1 MDGLGRIG
9 RAGDVTQCDGAE
21 VVAAGRKRGQ
31 HLTQEEREEL
41 GHRAVLLH
49 AEGKTYREIAKEV
62 GVHYNTVGG
71 LIREE
76 YDRRKASREE
86 ERSRAIAVYRALQ
99 RDAWRRLKELPTG
112 STAQNVTGMHN
123 SIRLEQERIDKI
135 TGIEAPTKS
144 ERTTTTIDLSK
155 VPDSTVQKLA
165 AVYEEIAQV
174 DPDLRAWLQEWGY
187 VT

>member
-1 MDGLGRIG
+1 MDERKAIGPDGTERGLSRNGSG
-9 RAGDVTQCDGAE
+9 
-21 VVAAGRKRGQ
+21 
-31 HLTQEEREEL
+31 HLTEEEREAL
-41 GHRAVLLH
+41 GHEAVLLR
-49 AEGKTYREIAKEV
+49 AEGLSYRAV
-62 GVHYNTVGG
+62 AARLGVSKNTVGP

-76 YDRRKASREE
+76 YDRRKATRDE
-86 ERSRAIAVYRALQ
+86 ERAYAISVYRGLQ
-99 RDAWRRLKELPTG
+99 RDAWKRLSALPVN
-112 STAQNVTGMHN
+112 SSAQSVSGMHA
-123 SIRLEQERIDKI
+123 SIRQAQERIDKI